1 MGLSC
6 PKIEI
11 MNSRIHILESLK
23 EQSEECTLIIRLNGA
38 QRDKVGELVDFLRR
52 TYDLQFSYIR
62 QHDEVGITFFI
73 NQDLPQLENILTNQ
87 YPQGEWLHENG
98 CHIFILQ

>member
-1 MGLSC
+1 
-6 PKIEI
+6 
-11 MNSRIHILESLK
+11 MNNRSDILASLK
-23 EQSEECTLIIRLNGA
+23 KQSEECTFIIRLNGA
-38 QRDKVGELVDFLRR
+38 QRNKVGEFSDFLRGA
-52 TYDLQFSYIR
+52 YDLQFSYIR
-62 QHDEVGITFFI
+62 QHDNEGITFFI